1 MVIDHLNPRF
11 GPVVQLGYVCDDA
24 VEVSRYWA
32 KHFGAGPFHL
42 IEEICFENWTYHG
55 EPQDLPLKITIGNY
69 GSVQLE
75 FIQPLKQCANVYSDI
90 HTGGCTPHHY
100 GLLVPNIAEAAQHL
114 ELQHPVTS
122 ASVPSGAKLAYFD
135 TRATVGMYT
144 EFIDDIEEVRA
155 IFKMT
160 ADDAANW
167 DGKDPIRTI
176 SLS

>member
-42 IEEICFENWTYHG
+42 IEEICFDNWTYHG

-75 FIQPLKQCANVYSDI
+75 FIQPGQRVLMTMGDKMRIEGGTNTMRLVQISE
-90 HTGGCTPHHY
+90 TG
-100 GLLVPNIAEAAQHL
+100 
-114 ELQHPVTS
+114 
-122 ASVPSGAKLAYFD
+122 
-135 TRATVGMYT
+135 
-144 EFIDDIEEVRA
+144 EFETQMA
-155 IFKMT
+155 
-160 ADDAANW
+160 
-167 DGKDPIRTI
+167 
-176 SLS
+176 L